1 MRSHRLS
8 SRLVALALWGALV
21 AAPAAAQTVSGDDIF
36 LLTTTTS
43 PNVVLLMDNSRSMNA
58 IEWHPAFDNGAASY
72 SCSAFVNTQEYL
84 YSVDTSETHCG
95 NTRTI
100 YGPVVDTIWSG
111 RYLNWYFSDAA
122 DPYVSDI
129 ATAEAEVEGCT
140 QSGGAKKY
148 ADKYRRT
155 RFEATQQ
162 VLLDLLCVAE
172 PKNVRFSLA
181 YYRSP
186 EDINSIDPNGAC
198 VVQDLGRSNPNHAAQ
213 LEPAIDN
220 AKLNSKT
227 VEATPLSE
235 SLFQI
240 YTFWMSRNP
249 SEIPLGN
256 DGVTK
261 FPEYY
266 YTNSTSQNCSWT
278 TNSNQ
283 WLEDAF
289 EHECEKAFV
298 VVTDG
303 LPNHDDFDQDPSATS
318 HSFANFGALIGDYHA
333 DGETETDPSDTTEA
347 SYYLDDIAKYANEKD
362 ARPDLG
368 GDQTVDTYTI
378 GLATDDTTDTFLART
393 AELGDGLFFHVAD
406 GDELAFA
413 LIAALNDII
422 EKAASFTA
430 AAVPSARSVDG
441 GDFYQ
446 SFFIPRS
453 SGANWEG
460 HVRAWRIAPNGDI
473 LDKNGDCAL
482 ADSDAGECNSGPFL
496 STAEYQWGDAEEISS
511 AWAVCLCAIAN

>member
-43 PNVVLLMDNSRSMNA
+43 PNVVLLMDNSRSMNS

-72 SCSAFVNTQEYL
+72 TCSDFVNSQEYF
-84 YSVDTSETHCG
+84 YSNDTTETHCG

-100 YGPVVDTIWSG
+100 YGPVTDTIWSG

-122 DPYVSDI
+122 DPYAADI

-140 QSGGAKKY
+140 QASGAKFY
-148 ADKYRRT
+148 AEKYRRT
-155 RFEATQQ
+155 RFEATKQ

-186 EDINSIDPNGAC
+186 EDINAIDPNGAC
-198 VVQDLGRSNPNHAAQ
+198 IVEDLGRSNPNHAAQ
-213 LEPAIDN
+213 LEAAIKN
-220 AKLNSKT
+220 STLNSKT

-256 DGVTK
+256 DGSTK

-266 YTNSTSQNCSWT
+266 YTNSIGQNCHWD
-278 TNSNQ
+278 TNSNK

-298 VVTDG
+298 VVVTDG
-303 LPNHDDFDQDPSATS
+303 LANHDDFDLDPSTTS
-318 HSFANFGALIGDYHA
+318 HGFANFGALIGDYNA
-333 DGETETDPSDTTEA
+333 DGETETDASDTSEA
-347 SYYLDDIAKYANEKD
+347 SYYLDDIAKYANEHD
-362 ARPDLG
+362 VRPDLAG
-368 GDQTVDTYTI
+368 EQSVDTYTI
-378 GLATDDTTDTFLART
+378 GLATDDTTDAFLERT

-453 SGANWEG
+453 NGANWEG

-473 LDKNGDCAL
+473 LDKNGNCAL
-482 ADSDAGECNSGPFL
+482 VDSTPGECNSGPFL
-496 STAEYQWGDAEEISS
+496 
-511 AWAVCLCAIAN
+511 